1 MGIMRFCLLCHRISE
16 QRNPGGSSFSAGSQ
30 KKIMDLN
37 ESEKS
42 CWLALTNP
50 ATQINHCHSPVFQGS
65 SRGRGHRTSKAAC
78 HPVGLLPLHRLTL
91 TRQDSGCEGPLCT
104 QRSCQPGLP
113 PEQPPQPGA
122 WIPEWLCPLHPG
134 QPCSRSHA
142 PDTDPS
148 GLDDPSATPR
158 IQRLSTVGTGWE
170 ILTKNLLDR

>member
-91 TRQDSGCEGPLCT
+91 TRQDSGCEGHCVHREAASLAYLQSSLHSQGLGFQNGFAHCIPDNLVVVPMHQIPIHLAWMIPL
-104 QRSCQPGLP
+104 QLQEHRG
-113 PEQPPQPGA
+113 
-122 WIPEWLCPLHPG
+122 
-134 QPCSRSHA
+134 
-142 PDTDPS
+142 
-148 GLDDPSATPR
+148 
-158 IQRLSTVGTGWE
+158 
-170 ILTKNLLDR
+170 